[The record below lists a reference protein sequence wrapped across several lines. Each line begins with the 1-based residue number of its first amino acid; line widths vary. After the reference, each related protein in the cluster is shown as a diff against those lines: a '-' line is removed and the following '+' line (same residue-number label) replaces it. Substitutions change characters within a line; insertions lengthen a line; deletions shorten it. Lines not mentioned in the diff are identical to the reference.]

1 MLQRNSNYI
10 GNNARIYKC
19 MDHYRKPWQ
28 LIFNKLISRIR
39 HDKENKTKDRNCL
52 GKFSSCRIISIKG
65 CNFQVSNMIYHVY
78 ETFFLIP
85 LLGLLFVTKKML
97 QIFVVLW
104 IKPLCVHSCIHSLM
118 HAFTHLASYF
128 NNYSI
133 ASYY

>member
-1 MLQRNSNYI
+1 MLQRDSNYI

-78 ETFFLIP
+78 ETFFFNPTSWASFCHQENAPNICCLVNQTIVCSF
-85 LLGLLFVTKKML
+85 LHSFAHACFHSFSF
-97 QIFVVLW
+97 IFQ
-104 IKPLCVHSCIHSLM
+104 
-118 HAFTHLASYF
+118 
-128 NNYSI
+128 
-133 ASYY
+133 